1 MQTPKSL
8 EGRCVLVTGG
18 AKRLGAA
25 IGRKLHAAGA
35 NIVVHYNRSRPAA
48 ADLVAE
54 LDALRPGSALAVRAD
69 LLDVAQLPA
78 LVETALARYGRL
90 DVLVNN
96 AAVMTQH
103 ALFLEKTPEQCDTEI
118 KVTLYGTINCCR
130 AALPGMIDRTYG
142 KIVNIAT
149 DAARI
154 GQEREAVYA
163 AAKGG
168 VISFTKSIAKE
179 VGKDNV
185 NANVISP
192 GATNSPM
199 RNAILDKMRATM
211 GAEKVAEREERV
223 KRVYPLRRIGE
234 MEDVS
239 NAILFVASDSA
250 RHITGQVLSV
260 NGGFAM
266 V

>member
-1 MQTPKSL
+1 MDLGLSGKVALITGSGSGIGQHMAVAFAA
-8 EGRCVLVTGG
+8 EGAMVAVNDISAKGIEETLRMIEAAGG
-18 AKRLGAA
+18 A
-25 IGRKLHAAGA
+25 
-35 NIVVHYNRSRPAA
+35 
-48 ADLVAE
+48 
-54 LDALRPGSALAVRAD
+54 GSAARCDITDTAAVGAM
-69 LLDVAQLPA
+69 VA
-78 LVETALARYGRL
+78 TAEKKWGRL
-90 DVLVNN
+90 DILVNN

-103 ALFLEKTPEQCDTEI
+103 ALFLEKSPEQCDQEI
-118 KVTLYGTINCCR
+118 RVTLYGTINCIR
-130 AALPGMIDRTYG
+130 AALPGMIARKYG

-149 DAARI
+149 DAARV

-168 VISFTKSIAKE
+168 VISFTKSIARE
-179 VGKDNV
+179 VGRDNI

-199 RNAILDKMRATM
+199 RNAILDKMRQSM
-211 GAEKVAEREERV
+211 GAERVAEREEKV

-239 NAILFVASDSA
+239 NAVLFAASDRA

-266 V
+266 L

>member
-1 MQTPKSL
+1 MDLGLSGKVVLITGSGSGIGQHMAVAFAK
-8 EGRCVLVTGG
+8 EGAKVAVNDISDKGIEETLGMIEAAGG
-18 AKRLGAA
+18 AGLAARCDIADTGAVGA
-25 IGRKLHAAGA
+25 MVAA
-35 NIVVHYNRSRPAA
+35 
-48 ADLVAE
+48 
-54 LDALRPGSALAVRAD
+54 
-69 LLDVAQLPA
+69 
-78 LVETALARYGRL
+78 VEKAWGRL
-90 DVLVNN
+90 DILVNN

-103 ALFLEKTPEQCDTEI
+103 ALFPEKTPEQCDQEI
-118 KVTLYGTINCCR
+118 KVTLYGTINCVR
-130 AALPGMIDRTYG
+130 AVLPGMMARKYG

-149 DAARI
+149 DAARV
-154 GQEREAVYA
+154 GQEREAVYS

-179 VGKDNV
+179 VGRDNI

-199 RNAILDKMRATM
+199 RNAILEKMRQTM
-211 GAEKVAEREERV
+211 GAERVAEREEKVR
-223 KRVYPLRRIGE
+223 RVYPLRRIGE

-239 NAILFVASDSA
+239 NAVLFAASDRA

-266 V
+266 L

>member
-1 MQTPKSL
+1 MDLDLTEK
-8 EGRCVLVTGG
+8 VVMITGSGSGIGQNMAAAFAAEG
-18 AKRLGAA
+18 AKVAVNDVSKSGIDETLAMIEAAGGDGMAAYCDITDGDAVSQTVAA
-25 IGRKLHAAGA
+25 IESQWGR
-35 NIVVHYNRSRPAA
+35 V
-48 ADLVAE
+48 
-54 LDALRPGSALAVRAD
+54 DA
-69 LLDVAQLPA
+69 
-78 LVETALARYGRL
+78 
-90 DVLVNN
+90 LVNN
-96 AAVMTQH
+96 AAVLTKH
-103 ALFLEKTPEQCDTEI
+103 ALFLEKTPDECDQEVR
-118 KVTLYGTINCCR
+118 VTLYGTMNCMR
-130 AALPGMIDRTYG
+130 AVLPGMVERTYG

-154 GQEREAVYA
+154 GQEREAVYS

-168 VISFTKSIAKE
+168 VIAFTKSMAKE
-179 VGKDNV
+179 MGRYNI
-185 NANVISP
+185 NANVVSP

-199 RNAILDKMRATM
+199 RNAILDKMRESM
-211 GAEKVAEREERV
+211 GAERVAEREERV

-239 NAILFVASDSA
+239 NAVLYLASDRA

>member
-1 MQTPKSL
+1 MDL
-8 EGRCVLVTGG
+8 ELDGKVALITGSG
-18 AKRLGAA
+18 SG
-25 IGRKLHAAGA
+25 IGQHM
-35 NIVVHYNRSRPAA
+35 AA
-48 ADLVAE
+48 AFAAEGAMVAVNDISQDGIE
-54 LDALRPGSALAVRAD
+54 TTLGLIGTAGGKGMAAQCDITDAASVADMIAAV
-69 LLDVAQLPA
+69 
-78 LVETALARYGRL
+78 EKKWGRL
-90 DVLVNN
+90 DILVNN
-96 AAVMTQH
+96 AAVMTRH
-103 ALFLEKTPEQCDTEI
+103 ALFLEKTPEQCDQEI
-118 KVTLYGTINCCR
+118 QVTLYGTINCVR

-149 DAARI
+149 DAARV

-168 VISFTKSIAKE
+168 VISFTKSIARE
-179 VGKDNV
+179 VGRNNI
-185 NANVISP
+185 NANVVSP

-199 RNAILDKMRATM
+199 RNAILDKMRESM
-211 GAEKVAEREERV
+211 GAEKVADREERV

-239 NAILFVASDSA
+239 NAVLFAASDRA

>member
-1 MQTPKSL
+1 MDLGLAGKT
-8 EGRCVLVTGG
+8 VLITGSGSGIGQHMAVAFATEG
-18 AKRLGAA
+18 AKVAVNDISRDGIDETLGMIA
-25 IGRKLHAAGA
+25 AAGGTGLSA
-35 NIVVHYNRSRPAA
+35 HCDISDIDA
-48 ADLVAE
+48 VATM
-54 LDALRPGSALAVRAD
+54 
-69 LLDVAQLPA
+69 VASIEKQW
-78 LVETALARYGRL
+78 ERL
-90 DVLVNN
+90 DILVNN

-103 ALFLEKTPEQCDTEI
+103 ALFLEKTPDQCDQEI
-118 KVTLYGTINCCR
+118 RVTLYGTINCIR
-130 AALPGMIDRTYG
+130 AALPGMIERSYG
-142 KIVNIAT
+142 KIVCIAT

-168 VISFTKSIAKE
+168 VISFTKSIARE
-179 VGKDNV
+179 VGRNNI

-199 RNAILDKMRATM
+199 RNAILDKMRETM
-211 GAEKVAEREERV
+211 GAEKVAAREERV
-223 KRVYPLRRIGE
+223 RRVYPLRRIGK

-239 NAILFVASDSA
+239 NAVLFAASDRA

-260 NGGFAM
+260 NGGFSM

>member
-1 MQTPKSL
+1 MDLGHSGKV
-8 EGRCVLVTGG
+8 VLITGSGSGIGQHTAVAFAREG
-18 AKRLGAA
+18 AKVAVNDISKDGIAETLRMIEAEGGEGMAAQCDITDTGAV
-25 IGRKLHAAGA
+25 AAMIAG
-35 NIVVHYNRSRPAA
+35 I
-48 ADLVAE
+48 E
-54 LDALRPGSALAVRAD
+54 KKW
-69 LLDVAQLPA
+69 
-78 LVETALARYGRL
+78 GRL

-118 KVTLYGTINCCR
+118 KVTLYGTINCIR
-130 AALPGMIDRTYG
+130 AALPGMIDRNYG

-154 GQEREAVYA
+154 GQEREAVYS

-179 VGKDNV
+179 VGKNNI

-211 GAEKVAEREERV
+211 GEEKVAAREERV
-223 KRVYPLRRIGE
+223 RRVYPLRRIGE

-239 NAILFVASDSA
+239 NAILFVSSDCA
-250 RHITGQVLSV
+250 RHVTGQVLSV

>member
-1 MQTPKSL
+1 MDLGLKEKVVLITGSGSGIGQNMAVTFASEGATVAVNDISPTGIDTTL
-8 EGRCVLVTGG
+8 EMIAEVGG
-18 AKRLGAA
+18 NGIAAPFDITDNGA
-25 IGRKLHAAGA
+25 
-35 NIVVHYNRSRPAA
+35 V
-48 ADLVAE
+48 E
-54 LDALRPGSALAVRAD
+54 SAFVGLE
-69 LLDVAQLPA
+69 AQC
-78 LVETALARYGRL
+78 GRL
-90 DVLVNN
+90 DILVNN

-103 ALFLEKTPEQCDTEI
+103 ALFLEKTVEQCDQEI
-118 KVTLYGTINCCR
+118 KVTLYGTINCTR
-130 AALPGMIDRTYG
+130 AALPGMIDRNYG

-168 VISFTKSIAKE
+168 VIAFTKSVAKE
-179 VGKDNV
+179 VGRSNI

-199 RNAILDKMRATM
+199 RNAILDKMRETM
-211 GAEKVAEREERV
+211 GEEKVAAREERV

-239 NAILFVASDSA
+239 NAVLFVASDRA

>member
-1 MQTPKSL
+1 MDLGLDGKIVLITGSGSGIGQHMAAAFAA
-8 EGRCVLVTGG
+8 EGAKIAVNDVSPEGIETTLGLIDTAGG
-18 AKRLGAA
+18 AGMAA
-25 IGRKLHAAGA
+25 RCDITDADAVAGMIA
-35 NIVVHYNRSRPAA
+35 T
-48 ADLVAE
+48 
-54 LDALRPGSALAVRAD
+54 
-69 LLDVAQLPA
+69 
-78 LVETALARYGRL
+78 VEKQWGRL
-90 DVLVNN
+90 DILVNN
-96 AAVMTQH
+96 AAVMTRH
-103 ALFLEKTPEQCDTEI
+103 ALFLEKTPEQCDQEI
-118 KVTLYGTINCCR
+118 QVTLYGTINCTR

-149 DAARI
+149 DAARV

-168 VISFTKSIAKE
+168 VISFTKSIARE
-179 VGKDNV
+179 VGRNNI
-185 NANVISP
+185 NANVVSP

-199 RNAILDKMRATM
+199 RNSILDKMRETM

-239 NAILFVASDSA
+239 NAVLFASSDRA

>member
-1 MQTPKSL
+1 MDLGHTGKV
-8 EGRCVLVTGG
+8 VLITGSGSGIGQHTAVAFAREG
-18 AKRLGAA
+18 AKVAVNDISQDGIAETLGM
-25 IGRKLHAAGA
+25 IEAAGGEGM
-35 NIVVHYNRSRPAA
+35 AA
-48 ADLVAE
+48 QCDITDTAAVA
-54 LDALRPGSALAVRAD
+54 AMIAAV
-69 LLDVAQLPA
+69 
-78 LVETALARYGRL
+78 EKNWGRL

>member
-1 MQTPKSL
+1 MDLGLNGKVVLITGSGSGIGQHMAVAFAG
-8 EGRCVLVTGG
+8 EGAKVAVNDISKDGIDETLRMIDAAGG
-18 AKRLGAA
+18 AGMAAQCDITDATAIAATVAA
-25 IGRKLHAAGA
+25 IEK
-35 NIVVHYNRSRPAA
+35 
-48 ADLVAE
+48 
-54 LDALRPGSALAVRAD
+54 
-69 LLDVAQLPA
+69 QW
-78 LVETALARYGRL
+78 GRL

-103 ALFLEKTPEQCDTEI
+103 ALFLEKTPEQCDQEI
-118 KVTLYGTINCCR
+118 RVTLYGTINCIR
-130 AALPGMIDRTYG
+130 AALPGMIERNYG

-179 VGKDNV
+179 VGRNNI

-199 RNAILDKMRATM
+199 RNAILDKMRASM
-211 GAEKVAEREERV
+211 GDEKVAEREERV

-239 NAILFVASDSA
+239 NAVLFAASDRA

>member
-1 MQTPKSL
+1 MELGHTGQV
-8 EGRCVLVTGG
+8 VLITGSGSGIGQHTAVAFAREG
-18 AKRLGAA
+18 AKVAVNDISQDGIAETLGM
-25 IGRKLHAAGA
+25 IEAAGGEGM
-35 NIVVHYNRSRPAA
+35 AA
-48 ADLVAE
+48 QCDITDTAAVA
-54 LDALRPGSALAVRAD
+54 AMIAAV
-69 LLDVAQLPA
+69 
-78 LVETALARYGRL
+78 EKNWGRL

-130 AALPGMIDRTYG
+130 AALPGMIDRRYG

-239 NAILFVASDSA
+239 NAILFVASDAA

>member
-1 MQTPKSL
+1 MDLGLSGKVVLITGSGSGIGQHMAAAFAS
-8 EGRCVLVTGG
+8 EGAKVAVNDISAKGIEETLRMIEAAGG
-18 AKRLGAA
+18 AGMAAECDITDTAAVAAMVAA
-25 IGRKLHAAGA
+25 IEK
-35 NIVVHYNRSRPAA
+35 
-48 ADLVAE
+48 
-54 LDALRPGSALAVRAD
+54 
-69 LLDVAQLPA
+69 
-78 LVETALARYGRL
+78 TWGRL
-90 DVLVNN
+90 DILVNN

-103 ALFLEKTPEQCDTEI
+103 ALFLEKTPEQCDREI
-118 KVTLYGTINCCR
+118 RVTLYGTINCVR
-130 AALPGMIDRTYG
+130 AALPSMIARKYG
-142 KIVNIAT
+142 KIVNVAT
-149 DAARI
+149 DAARV
-154 GQEREAVYA
+154 GQERESVYS

-179 VGKDNV
+179 VGRDNI

-199 RNAILDKMRATM
+199 RNAILDKMRQTM
-211 GAEKVAEREERV
+211 GAERVAEREEKV

-239 NAILFVASDSA
+239 NAVLFAASDRA

-266 V
+266 L

>member
-1 MQTPKSL
+1 MDLGLSGKVAL
-8 EGRCVLVTGG
+8 ITGSGSGIGQHMAVAFAKEG
-18 AKRLGAA
+18 AKVAVNDISTKGIDETLGMIA
-25 IGRKLHAAGA
+25 AAGGEG
-35 NIVVHYNRSRPAA
+35 VAA
-48 ADLVAE
+48 HCDITDMKAVGAMVA
-54 LDALRPGSALAVRAD
+54 AV
-69 LLDVAQLPA
+69 
-78 LVETALARYGRL
+78 EKKWGRL
-90 DVLVNN
+90 DILVNN

-103 ALFLEKTPEQCDTEI
+103 ALFLEKTPEQCDQEI
-118 KVTLYGTINCCR
+118 RVTLYGTINCIR
-130 AALPGMIDRTYG
+130 AALPGMIERKYG

-149 DAARI
+149 DAARV
-154 GQEREAVYA
+154 GQEREAVYS

-179 VGKDNV
+179 VGKDNI

-199 RNAILDKMRATM
+199 RNAILEKMRQSM
-211 GAEKVAEREERV
+211 GAEKVAEREEKV

-239 NAILFVASDSA
+239 NAVLFAASDRA
-250 RHITGQVLSV
+250 RQVTGQVLSV

-266 V
+266 L

>member
-1 MQTPKSL
+1 MDLGLSGKVAL
-8 EGRCVLVTGG
+8 ITGSGSGIGQHMAVAFVKEG
-18 AKRLGAA
+18 AKVAVNDISAKGIEETLGMIA
-25 IGRKLHAAGA
+25 AAGGDG
-35 NIVVHYNRSRPAA
+35 IAA
-48 ADLVAE
+48 QCDITDAKAVA
-54 LDALRPGSALAVRAD
+54 AMVAAV
-69 LLDVAQLPA
+69 
-78 LVETALARYGRL
+78 EKKWGRL
-90 DVLVNN
+90 DIVVNN

-103 ALFLEKTPEQCDTEI
+103 ALFLEKTPEQCDQEI
-118 KVTLYGTINCCR
+118 RVTLYGTINCIR
-130 AALPGMIDRTYG
+130 AALPGMIERKYG

-149 DAARI
+149 DAARV
-154 GQEREAVYA
+154 GQEREAVYS

-179 VGKDNV
+179 VGKDNI

-199 RNAILDKMRATM
+199 RNAILDKMRQSM
-211 GAEKVAEREERV
+211 GAERVAEREEKV

-239 NAILFVASDSA
+239 NAVLFAASDRA

-266 V
+266 L

>member
-1 MQTPKSL
+1 MDLGLSGKVAL
-8 EGRCVLVTGG
+8 ITGSGSGIGQHTAVAFAREG
-18 AKRLGAA
+18 AKVAVNDISKEGIDETLAMIADAGGDGMAAPCDITDTGAVA
-25 IGRKLHAAGA
+25 GMIAA
-35 NIVVHYNRSRPAA
+35 
-48 ADLVAE
+48 
-54 LDALRPGSALAVRAD
+54 
-69 LLDVAQLPA
+69 
-78 LVETALARYGRL
+78 VEKNWGRL

-103 ALFLEKTPEQCDTEI
+103 ALFLEKTAEQCDTEI

-130 AALPGMIDRTYG
+130 AALPGMIDRNYG
-142 KIVNIAT
+142 KIVTIAT

-168 VISFTKSIAKE
+168 AISFTKSIAKE
-179 VGKDNV
+179 VGKNNI

-211 GAEKVAEREERV
+211 GDEKVAAREERV
-223 KRVYPLRRIGE
+223 RRVYPLRRIGE

-239 NAILFVASDSA
+239 NAILFVASDCA

>member
-1 MQTPKSL
+1 MDLGLSGKT
-8 EGRCVLVTGG
+8 VLITGSGSGIGQHMAAAFAADG
-18 AKRLGAA
+18 AKVAVNDISKEGIDRTLAM
-25 IGRKLHAAGA
+25 IDAAGG
-35 NIVVHYNRSRPAA
+35 VGMAA
-48 ADLVAE
+48 PCDITDQDAVA
-54 LDALRPGSALAVRAD
+54 AMVAAV
-69 LLDVAQLPA
+69 
-78 LVETALARYGRL
+78 EKEWGRL
-90 DVLVNN
+90 DILVNN

-103 ALFLEKTPEQCDTEI
+103 ALFLEKTPDQCDQEI
-118 KVTLYGTINCCR
+118 KVTLYGTINCVR
-130 AALPGMIDRTYG
+130 AALPGMIERGYG

-179 VGKDNV
+179 VGKNNI

-211 GAEKVAEREERV
+211 GEEKVAAREERV
-223 KRVYPLRRIGE
+223 RRVYPLRRIGE

-239 NAILFVASDSA
+239 NAVMFVASDCA

>member
-1 MQTPKSL
+1 MDLGLSGKVAL
-8 EGRCVLVTGG
+8 ITGSGSGIGQHMAAAFAAEG
-18 AKRLGAA
+18 AKVAVNDISAKGIAETLRM
-25 IGRKLHAAGA
+25 IEAAGGEGL
-35 NIVVHYNRSRPAA
+35 AA
-48 ADLVAE
+48 QCDITDTAAVA
-54 LDALRPGSALAVRAD
+54 AM
-69 LLDVAQLPA
+69 VAT
-78 LVETALARYGRL
+78 VEKKWGRL
-90 DVLVNN
+90 DILVNN

-103 ALFLEKTPEQCDTEI
+103 ALFLEKTPEQCDQEI
-118 KVTLYGTINCCR
+118 RVTLYGTINCCR
-130 AALPGMIDRTYG
+130 AALPGMIARTYG

-149 DAARI
+149 DAARV
-154 GQEREAVYA
+154 GQERESVYS

-179 VGKDNV
+179 VGRDNI

-199 RNAILDKMRATM
+199 RNAILDKMRQSM
-211 GAEKVAEREERV
+211 GAERVAEREEKV

-239 NAILFVASDSA
+239 NAVLFAASDRA

-266 V
+266 L

>member
-1 MQTPKSL
+1 MDLGLSGKAVLITGSGSGIGQHMAAAFAA
-8 EGRCVLVTGG
+8 EGAKVAVNDISKEGIDRTLGMIDAAGG
-18 AKRLGAA
+18 AGL
-25 IGRKLHAAGA
+25 
-35 NIVVHYNRSRPAA
+35 AA
-48 ADLVAE
+48 ACDITDPGAVA
-54 LDALRPGSALAVRAD
+54 AMIAAVEKD
-69 LLDVAQLPA
+69 F
-78 LVETALARYGRL
+78 GRL

-103 ALFLEKTPEQCDTEI
+103 ALFLEKTPEQCDQEI

-130 AALPGMIDRTYG
+130 AALPGMVERGYG

-179 VGKDNV
+179 VGKNNI

-211 GAEKVAEREERV
+211 GEEKVAAREERV
-223 KRVYPLRRIGE
+223 RRVYPLRRIGE

-239 NAILFVASDSA
+239 NAVMFVASDCA

>member
-1 MQTPKSL
+1 MNLGLSGKV
-8 EGRCVLVTGG
+8 VLITGSGSGIGQHMAVAFAKEG
-18 AKRLGAA
+18 AKVAVNDIAAKGIDETLGMIAAAGGEGAA
-25 IGRKLHAAGA
+25 AQCDITD
-35 NIVVHYNRSRPAA
+35 AA
-48 ADLVAE
+48 AVGKMVA
-54 LDALRPGSALAVRAD
+54 AV
-69 LLDVAQLPA
+69 
-78 LVETALARYGRL
+78 EKNWGRL

-103 ALFLEKTPEQCDTEI
+103 ALFLEKTPEQCDQEI
-118 KVTLYGTINCCR
+118 RVTLYGTINCIR
-130 AALPGMIDRTYG
+130 AALPGMMQRNYG

-149 DAARI
+149 DAARV
-154 GQEREAVYA
+154 GQEREAVYS

-179 VGKDNV
+179 AGRNNI
-185 NANVISP
+185 NANVVSP

-199 RNAILDKMRATM
+199 RNAILDKMRQSM
-211 GAEKVAEREERV
+211 GAEKVAEREEKVR
-223 KRVYPLRRIGE
+223 RVYPLRRIGE

-239 NAILFVASDSA
+239 NAVLFVASDCA

-266 V
+266 L

>member
-1 MQTPKSL
+1 MDLGLDGKS
-8 EGRCVLVTGG
+8 VLITGSGSGIGQHMAAAFASEG
-18 AKRLGAA
+18 AKVAVNDISKDGIDATLGQIADAGGTGLAA
-25 IGRKLHAAGA
+25 RGDITDAKAVAAMVGA
-35 NIVVHYNRSRPAA
+35 
-48 ADLVAE
+48 
-54 LDALRPGSALAVRAD
+54 
-69 LLDVAQLPA
+69 
-78 LVETALARYGRL
+78 VEETWGRL
-90 DVLVNN
+90 DILVNN
-96 AAVMTQH
+96 AAVMTRH
-103 ALFLEKTPEQCDTEI
+103 ALFLEKTPEQCDQEI
-118 KVTLYGTINCCR
+118 QVTLYGTINCTR
-130 AALPGMIDRTYG
+130 AALPGMIDREYG

-149 DAARI
+149 DAARV

-179 VGKDNV
+179 VGRHNI

-199 RNAILDKMRATM
+199 RNAILDKMRETM
-211 GAEKVAEREERV
+211 GAEKVAAREERV

-239 NAILFVASDSA
+239 NAVLFASSDRA
-250 RHITGQVLSV
+250 RQITGQVLSV

>member
-1 MQTPKSL
+1 MDLGLTGKTVLITGSGSGIGQHMAVAFAS
-8 EGRCVLVTGG
+8 EGAKVAVNDISREGIDTTLAQIDAAGG
-18 AKRLGAA
+18 AGMAAQCDITDADAVAAMVGA
-25 IGRKLHAAGA
+25 
-35 NIVVHYNRSRPAA
+35 
-48 ADLVAE
+48 
-54 LDALRPGSALAVRAD
+54 
-69 LLDVAQLPA
+69 
-78 LVETALARYGRL
+78 VEKAWDRL
-90 DVLVNN
+90 DILVNN
-96 AAVMTQH
+96 AAVMTRH
-103 ALFLEKTPEQCDTEI
+103 ALFLEKSPEQCDQEI
-118 KVTLYGTINCCR
+118 RVTLYGTINCTR
-130 AALPGMIDRTYG
+130 AALPGMIERTYG

-149 DAARI
+149 DAARV

-168 VISFTKSIAKE
+168 VISFTKSIARE
-179 VGKDNV
+179 VGRNNI

-199 RNAILDKMRATM
+199 RNAILDKMRETM

-239 NAILFVASDSA
+239 NAVLFAASDRA

>member
-1 MQTPKSL
+1 MDLGLDGRVVLITGSGSGIGQHMAAAFAA
-8 EGRCVLVTGG
+8 EGTKVAVNDVSPEGIETTLGLIDDAGG
-18 AKRLGAA
+18 AGMAA
-25 IGRKLHAAGA
+25 RCDITDADAVAGMIAA
-35 NIVVHYNRSRPAA
+35 
-48 ADLVAE
+48 
-54 LDALRPGSALAVRAD
+54 
-69 LLDVAQLPA
+69 
-78 LVETALARYGRL
+78 VEKQWGRL
-90 DVLVNN
+90 DILINN
-96 AAVMTQH
+96 AAVMTRH
-103 ALFLEKTPEQCDTEI
+103 ALFLEKTPEQCDQEI
-118 KVTLYGTINCCR
+118 QVTLYGTINCTR
-130 AALPGMIDRTYG
+130 AALPGMIERTYG

-149 DAARI
+149 DAARV

-168 VISFTKSIAKE
+168 VISFTKSIARE
-179 VGKDNV
+179 VGRNNI
-185 NANVISP
+185 NANVVSP

-199 RNAILDKMRATM
+199 RNSILDKMRETM

-239 NAILFVASDSA
+239 NAVLFASSDRA